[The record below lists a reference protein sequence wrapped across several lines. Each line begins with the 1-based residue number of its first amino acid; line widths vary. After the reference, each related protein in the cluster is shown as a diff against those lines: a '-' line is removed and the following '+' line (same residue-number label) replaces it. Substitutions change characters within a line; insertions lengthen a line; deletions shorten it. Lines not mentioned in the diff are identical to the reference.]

1 MANDTA
7 KTQTTNI
14 VPVQGIFGPLPP
26 YPCVTLIGPAGTPF
40 FPPIDPNL
48 DGVTITNSTIDS
60 TVIGGSVPSSATF
73 TNIATT
79 TGTISAVPS
88 GPTSIV
94 NQAYVD
100 AVAQGLAF
108 KQPANYTT
116 TGNITL
122 SGLGTQTNGDWGSS
136 LTAGMRIL
144 VKNQTAGAENGIY
157 VAASGAWTRSAD
169 ANTWD
174 ELVSAY
180 LFVIAGTLYG
190 GSAWVDTNAP
200 GGTLGTTPVTF
211 VQFSNNAIYT
221 AGTGLTLTGFQFSI
235 TNTGVTANSYGG
247 ASKTLSATVNA
258 QGQLTALSEQSIAIA
273 NTQVSGLGTMSTQ
286 NANNVAITGGTID
299 ATTIGGSTAAAIT
312 GTTITANTQFS
323 GSGAGLTGTASGLSI
338 GGNAATATSATT
350 ATNLAGGSAG
360 ALPYQSGAGATT
372 FLNAGT
378 TGQFLTISGGVPA
391 WTSYTASIGIT
402 DDTAS
407 AAAYYPLWAK
417 VTSGSITTEYVSSTK
432 FTFTPSTGQLATT
445 SWSGD
450 HLDMNTGATVTPA
463 VGRMWWDGGTTL
475 NIGMTTNVTGQVGE
489 TLFVYIKASATITKG
504 NVVVQDGTVGASG
517 VLKAKPAPLSTTNA
531 VTILG
536 IAAEDIALNGFGLI
550 QTHGYLRGLN
560 TTGSAVGETWA
571 DGDLLYYNPAYVGGL
586 TKVKPTAPNIKL
598 PMAEVVTAG
607 TGGSGELFVILG
619 SSSVLGETDSNV
631 QFGTLANND
640 LIQYNFT
647 LGYWTNVANSS
658 VAVGTAT
665 NLAGGGAGYVPYQS
679 AAGTTSFVAAG
690 TSGQVLTSNG
700 TSAPSWTTPTAY
712 ATVTDDTTTNA
723 DRYPLFANQTAGNLT
738 TEYVS
743 STKLKYNPSTGTLF
757 STTFDGAGTG
767 LTGTAASLS
776 IGGNAATAS
785 LATKSTNL
793 AGGAAGSLPYQ
804 SGADT
809 TTFLAAGTN
818 GQILTLSSGVPTW
831 AAAPSTGI
839 TITDDTTTNGTRYIA
854 FTDVTTGSVTGEY
867 VSSTKLQ
874 YNPSTGQISSPI
886 VATPLLSITGSSS
899 GYVRFQGAAAAG
911 STTYTLPSSDGTT
924 GQVLST
930 NGSGTLSWSSAG
942 GSVTISNDTSTATDV
957 YPAFLAA
964 TSGSAST
971 IYTGNAKL
979 LYKPSTGELKS
990 LAPVATNG
998 IVVNGTS
1005 AASNY
1010 TIASSTNGMSV
1021 GPITVSSGVSITVTS
1036 GQRWVVI

>member
-1 MANDTA
+1 MANETA

-79 TGTISAVPS
+79 TGTISSSPS

-100 AVAQGLAF
+100 AVAQGLSF

-122 SGLGTQTNGDWGSS
+122 SGLGTQANGDWPSS

-157 VAASGAWTRSAD
+157 LASASGWTRSAD

-286 NANNVAITGGTID
+286 NANSVAITGGTID
-299 ATTIGGSTAAAIT
+299 GTTIGGSTAAAIT

-378 TGQFLTISGGVPA
+378 SGQFLTISGGVPA
-391 WTSYTASIGIT
+391 WTTYTASIGIT

-407 AAAYYPLWAK
+407 AAAYYPLWTK
-417 VTSGSITTEYVSSTK
+417 VTSGSISTEYVSSTK
-432 FTFTPSTGQLATT
+432 FTFTPSTGDLTTT

-450 HLDMNTGATVTPA
+450 HLDLNTAATVTPA
-463 VGRMWWDGGTTL
+463 VGRMWWDGGSTL
-475 NIGMTTNVTGQVGE
+475 NVGMTTNVTGHVMEDQFYYV
-489 TLFVYIKASATITKG
+489 KASGAINKG
-504 NVVVQDGTVGASG
+504 QVAMFTGTVGASG
-517 VLKAKPAPLSTTNA
+517 VITAAPATGVTNGSYI
-531 VTILG
+531 VG
-536 IAAEDIALNGFGLI
+536 IAAENIALNGFGMI
-550 QTHGYLRGLN
+550 QNFGVMRNVNTSGY
-560 TTGSAVGETWA
+560 A
-571 DGDLLYYNPAYVGGL
+571 DGDILWYDPSVAGGL
-586 TKVKPTAPNIKL
+586 TKTEPVAPNVKVQ
-598 PMAEVVTAG
+598 MAAVIN
-607 TGGSGELFVILG
+607 GGSSGGGVIQIRVSPG
-619 SSSVLGETDSNV
+619 SVLGGTDSNV
-631 QFGTLANND
+631 QFGTLTDGD
-640 LIQYNFT
+640 LIQYYGT
-647 LGYWTNVANSS
+647 GTYWRNVAPSTVS
-658 VAVGTAT
+658 VGTAT

-679 AAGTTSFVAAG
+679 AAGTTLFLSAG

-874 YNPSTGQISSPI
+874 YNPSTGQVSSPI